1 MRSSTGGTGRICVAI
16 SKNRGQGIGIHLV
29 MSGRVVSHHLRS
41 VTMQIIATRSP
52 GVICRSG
59 QSNEQAPRQ
68 QAAAREKSTW
78 RLSALP
84 DHCHAARSDLRNR
97 PVPKCTQ
104 SFSDSPMKSS
114 AFRQKIL
121 RKRLN
126 HRNRQH
132 QLSMRIRRIR
142 RRCPHRPTP
151 SHPKSTLIN
160 FPFVQRPYTV
170 QQTLFDDFPWPLR
183 S

>member
-1 MRSSTGGTGRICVAI
+1 MRSRTGGTGRKCVTI

-29 MSGRVVSHHLRS
+29 MSCRVMPHHLRS

-52 GVICRSG
+52 GVIGSSG
-59 QSNEQAPRQ
+59 QNNEQAPRQ
-68 QAAAREKSTW
+68 QAAARESTW

-114 AFRQKIL
+114 AFLQKIL

-132 QLSMRIRRIR
+132 QLQTVKENPTHPS
-142 RRCPHRPTP
+142 PTP
-151 SHPKSTLIN
+151 TLPHPIPPEIN
-160 FPFVQRPYTV
+160 TYQLPVCSATIYSSAD
-170 QQTLFDDFPWPLR
+170 LG
-183 S
+183 